1 MLTPRQAG
9 ILKAIIEDYIS
20 QGLPLGSK
28 TLKSENNLPYSSATI
43 RNEMAVLESLGLL
56 EKKHSSSGRVPSNR
70 GYRYYVDYL
79 MEEELDEA
87 IKQRLEDVFNNR
99 RLELDEVVKEVCNII
114 ASMTN
119 YTSIAL
125 GRKKQSESLF
135 KIEVM
140 KIDENNI
147 AMILITNSG
156 KIESKI
162 FSVKE
167 NVNVDDLSKCIK
179 VLNQHLINK
188 SLDQVEVMLKGN
200 LKVELSKYLRDYE
213 SILDAFINTFI
224 KAISD
229 EVYIGGRTNIINQ
242 PDFNDA
248 QKIRKLINTLED
260 QEFFLDLARQV
271 NNQKVMI
278 GQEQNLLHMDDIT
291 IVSQNYNIND
301 NDKGVIAIIGP
312 TRMEYQKVVS
322 ILDYASNKINQ
333 LIKENRGENNEQS
346 RYK

>member
-1 MLTPRQAG
+1 MLTPRQTD
-9 ILKAIIEDYIS
+9 ILKAIIDDYIS

-79 MEEELDEA
+79 MEEQLDDT
-87 IKQRLEDVFNNR
+87 IKQQLEVVFNNR

-119 YTSIAL
+119 YTSVAL
-125 GRKKQSESLF
+125 GCMHHKESLF

-140 KIDENNI
+140 NISANSI

-162 FSVKE
+162 FNLKD
-167 NVNVDDLSKCIK
+167 NVNIDDLKKCIT
-179 VLNQHLINK
+179 VLNDHLANK
-188 SLDQVEVMLKGN
+188 SLEQIEVMLKGN
-200 LKVELSKYLRDYE
+200 LKNELSKYLSDYE
-213 SILDAFINTFI
+213 SVIDAFINTFI
-224 KAISD
+224 KAVSD

-248 QKIRKLINTLED
+248 QKIRKLINTLEN
-260 QEFFLDLARQV
+260 QEFFLDLAKQV

-278 GQEQNLLHMDDIT
+278 GQEQDFLHMDDIT
-291 IVSQNYNIND
+291 IISQNYNIND
-301 NDKGVIAIIGP
+301 DDKGVIAIIGP

-322 ILDYASNKINQ
+322 ILEYASNKINQ
-333 LIKENRGENNEQS
+333 LIKENRGEDNE
-346 RYK
+346 